1 MISNFIRGG
10 GEVKFGKWWCPF
22 KLRMIEE
29 MAEWGVKKPGKRCL
43 QALVDRKQRLPK
55 FWIQSYF
62 SFSWFMMSMHKNIY
76 ILQKFVHF
84 KIELRNFQ
92 LCQYYISWLC
102 SDDSWCYFEN
112 DYSDLPNNYA
122 SNLVIFLEKTHT

>member
-76 ILQKFVHF
+76 YESPFILKPSSSMFRCVTCTVILNIISVDFVLMPADVTWIMT
-84 KIELRNFQ
+84 IELSQ
-92 LCQYYISWLC
+92 LKI
-102 SDDSWCYFEN
+102 
-112 DYSDLPNNYA
+112 A
-122 SNLVIFLEKTHT
+122 